1 MPVVALIFS
10 TLLFW
15 VVYWFIR
22 MGGIDHVQERVA
34 QRRDSARRL
43 QTKEASW
50 LAPLRSVN
58 DPRDA
63 AAILMLLIARVHGD
77 PTRDQIAT
85 VERFM
90 RTEFGFAHE
99 LPERMTRA
107 RFLARQAHDFD
118 EGATAFAGL
127 FKRCLT
133 PDECQRLIEILEEVA
148 HEAEPSEHQ
157 IEAIASFKPL
167 IGLLP
172 T

>member
-99 LPERMTRA
+99 FPERMTPRTLPGETSSRLRRGGDGVRRPVQALPDAGRMPAANRDTGGGGA
-107 RFLARQAHDFD
+107 R
-118 EGATAFAGL
+118 
-127 FKRCLT
+127 
-133 PDECQRLIEILEEVA
+133 
-148 HEAEPSEHQ
+148 S
-157 IEAIASFKPL
+157 
-167 IGLLP
+167 
-172 T
+172 